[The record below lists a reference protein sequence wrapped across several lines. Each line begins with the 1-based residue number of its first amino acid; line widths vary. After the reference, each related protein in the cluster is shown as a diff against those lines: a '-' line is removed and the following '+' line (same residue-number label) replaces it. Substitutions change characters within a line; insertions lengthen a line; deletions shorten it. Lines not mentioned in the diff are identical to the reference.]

1 MTQRCAAVLV
11 AFFLLVA
18 GTRPV
23 AADGE
28 RCADPRNLTFNCD
41 FNSFTDYST
50 EGSRRVVGDGW
61 YFWVEEG
68 NPAFEHGEDSPVPPS
83 QQIWS
88 DGGNFRVGIYQV
100 VNNLTPGAT
109 YIAGVGWVPY
119 TSPDG
124 SIMRQV
130 GIDPYGGTNPTA
142 PTVIWGPEDWR
153 FSRFTNLE
161 VRAVAQTPSIT
172 VFIRV
177 YNPVSHGADL
187 VFIDGAN
194 LIQDTSVPVVPVLP
208 AGAPTN
214 TPVPPTAEP
223 PTPTNTPEP
232 IPPTATL
239 EPATATPIPP
249 TATVAPPTNTA
260 EPATATVVATNTPV
274 PATNTVVSTTLP
286 PTATK
291 APPTETSVPEPTA
304 TKAARAAATS
314 TVTSIEAED
323 DVAVALESTPVLPTP
338 TTALPD
344 PTIDIQNVI
353 PALETVQAI
362 EVTSTPIITPLS
374 IVSSGNSSPDTQ
386 RSNDATVASAT
397 SVSPAAQLLGVGA
410 ILAVVGIVGAGGG
423 WLYMRRRKQDSN

>member
-11 AFFLLVA
+11 AFFLLLVST
-18 GTRPV
+18 GT
-23 AADGE
+23 ATADGE

-88 DGGNFRVGIYQV
+88 DGGNFRVGIFQI

-119 TSPDG
+119 TSPNG
-124 SIMRQV
+124 TIMRQV

-142 PTVIWGPEDWR
+142 PTVIWGPEDWQ

-172 VFIRV
+172 IFIRIF
-177 YNPVSHGADL
+177 NPVSHGADI

-194 LIQDTSVPVVPVLP
+194 LIQDTNVPIVPVLP

-214 TPVPPTAEP
+214 TPVPPTPEP
-223 PTPTNTPEP
+223 PPPTNTPEP
-232 IPPTATL
+232 IPPTNTP
-239 EPATATPIPP
+239 EPATATPILP
-249 TATVAPPTNTA
+249 TATIAPPTNTA
-260 EPATATVVATNTPV
+260 EPATATATSVPATATAASTNTPV
-274 PATNTVVSTTLP
+274 P
-286 PTATK
+286 PTATIV
-291 APPTETSVPEPTA
+291 PPTQTSVPEPTVTRA
-304 TKAARAAATS
+304 VRAAATGTRTS
-314 TVTSIEAED
+314 TETESTPAL
-323 DVAVALESTPVLPTP
+323 ALESTAVLPTP
-338 TTALPD
+338 TIASAE
-344 PTIDIQNVI
+344 PTIDVRNII
-353 PALETVQAI
+353 PVLETVQAI
-362 EVTSTPIITPLS
+362 EITATPIGTPLA
-374 IVSSGNSSPDTQ
+374 INSSGTSSPDTE
-386 RSNDATVASAT
+386 RSNDATVASVT
-397 SVSPAAQLLGVGA
+397 SPSPTAQVLGIGA
-410 ILAVVGIVGAGGG
+410 ILAAIGIAGGG
-423 WLYMRRRKQDSN
+423 LLYLRRRK